1 MHQSCRTFGNLTK
14 EMFVK
19 KLAEKNAIPMHPRLS
34 KAPSNMSVLIPLL
47 DVKSTPSVLF
57 TKRSIHLKSHRGEVC
72 FPGGRMEDGESA
84 EEAALRETH
93 EEIGVEPKS
102 VEIWGRLKPVFTRT
116 MTTTVVPIVGCIAYD
131 ALKTEHVNKREVI
144 LFLNIIMQQNLARN
158 DLMWVQTLFSVPLEE
173 LCRSTGYTR
182 FLSKKAEY
190 ALPVFFSKNFT
201 VISHN
206 TDEFLPREFRIWGL
220 SAIMLHQLLLIIL
233 S

>member
-1 MHQSCRTFGNLTK
+1 LEGYW
-14 EMFVK
+14 K
-19 KLAEKNAIPMHPRLS
+19 KKTLKLNDG
-34 KAPSNMSVLIPLL
+34 K
-47 DVKSTPSVLF
+47 LF
-57 TKRSIHLKSHRGEVC
+57 IQ
-72 FPGGRMEDGESA
+72 
-84 EEAALRETH
+84 AALRETH

-116 MTTTVVPIVGCIAYD
+116 MTTTVVPI
-131 ALKTEHVNKREVI
+131 
-144 LFLNIIMQQNLARN
+144 
-158 DLMWVQTLFSVPLEE
+158 VQTLFSVPLEE

-220 SAIMLHQLLLIIL
+220 SAIMLHQLLLIIAPESYQDTL
-233 S
+233 RLPFY